1 MAVARSKF
9 YGWCSDR
16 CRSISRRALIASKT
30 FDRLADW
37 FWERSF

>member
-9 YGWCSDR
+9 YGWCADR
-16 CRSISRRALIASKT
+16 CRAIGRRSFLVAKT
-30 FDRLADW
+30 FDRWADW